1 MICSIIKNVI
11 IMKNKELEKDSLI
24 EEKIKR
30 IEERI
35 QQIDASEAYSNPKWK
50 TNCYPT
56 ALINNSL
63 KSINLK
69 TVMDIPILMRIYEFL
84 MLVKEVRDKAVVI
97 FRANNIPIPDDYYKR
112 DGFLIEDYLSDIMT
126 RMKQLN
132 LIQTRSQLVFG
143 KLKLEEL
150 YSQSKKDDIK
160 LNGILENLAKFL

>member
-11 IMKNKELEKDSLI
+11 IMENKELEKDSLI

-132 LIQTRSQLVFG
+132 LIQTRSQLAFG
-143 KLKLEEL
+143 KIKLEEL

-160 LNGILENLAKFL
+160 LNGILENLSKFL

>member
-1 MICSIIKNVI
+1 ME
-11 IMKNKELEKDSLI
+11 NKELEKDSLI

-132 LIQTRSQLVFG
+132 LIQTRSQLAFG
-143 KLKLEEL
+143 KIKLEEL

-160 LNGILENLAKFL
+160 LNGILENLSKFL

>member
-11 IMKNKELEKDSLI
+11 IMENKELEKDSLI

-112 DGFLIEDYLSDIMT
+112 DGFLIEDYLFDIMT

-132 LIQTRSQLVFG
+132 LIQTRSQLAFG
-143 KLKLEEL
+143 KIKLEEL

-160 LNGILENLAKFL
+160 LNGILENLSKFL

>member
-1 MICSIIKNVI
+1 
-11 IMKNKELEKDSLI
+11 MKNKELEKDNLI
-24 EEKIKR
+24 EEKIKK

-35 QQIDASEAYSNPKWK
+35 KKIDASEAYSNPKWK

-132 LIQTRSQLVFG
+132 LIQTRSQLAFG
-143 KLKLEEL
+143 KIKLEEL

-160 LNGILENLAKFL
+160 LNGILENLSKFL

>member
-143 KLKLEEL
+143 KLKLEDL